1 MFDSSS
7 RAFVALFIL
16 LSFSSVYAQTKV
28 VVVPLGG
35 DDPVTAICVALGSTA
50 GCDLATVI
58 AGTASAYYKI
68 GDNGPAGG
76 TVFYITDGGLHGL
89 EAATAQHTYT
99 TIFGN
104 MNVYQVVYSS
114 CGSVDS
120 LLHTV
125 TVCDSMNIVTSYTIT
140 GLTVDFNTTGSQG
153 TGLNYDWSFGD
164 GGVSSNTSAPTHTY
178 ANSGIY
184 VVTLTASSLCGD
196 TIVVYDTVEVC
207 TPVTLSF
214 SEIATG
220 NNFSFTATPA
230 NLTNYNWDFG
240 DGSVGTG
247 STASNTYSTN
257 GSFTVVLT
265 ATDSCGTQYTYSK
278 DVATCDPP
286 MGNFSFNIVSTS
298 SNGMTVNF
306 FASSTGA
313 TQFHWYWGDG
323 TNDKGN
329 SPNAQHTYG
338 VISLQYTVRLFLIN
352 DCGDTTVIT
361 HSLTE
366 VGIDEGS
373 NTISVYPNPTQGY
386 VQLEFGT
393 TLTADI
399 EVFNAAGMKVSE
411 GKVQSGNDFQLDLQP
426 LPAGSYEVR
435 ISTENY
441 LWRRRILKL

>member
-1 MFDSSS
+1 
-7 RAFVALFIL
+7 
-16 LSFSSVYAQTKV
+16 
-28 VVVPLGG
+28 
-35 DDPVTAICVALGSTA
+35 
-50 GCDLATVI
+50 
-58 AGTASAYYKI
+58 
-68 GDNGPAGG
+68 
-76 TVFYITDGGLHGL
+76 
-89 EAATAQHTYT
+89 
-99 TIFGN
+99 
-104 MNVYQVVYSS
+104 
-114 CGSVDS
+114 
-120 LLHTV
+120 
-125 TVCDSMNIVTSYTIT
+125 MNIVTGYTIT

-178 ANSGIY
+178 ANSGVY

-257 GSFTVVLT
+257 GTFTVVLT